1 MSDDCTKNGEDLEQ
15 GPRDED
21 SLDMKLTIKR
31 REFLRALGLLG
42 GGAILYS
49 SPLIKAGAAYGD
61 SAAPPGSAT
70 PMLDLDLPAR
80 YRVKTSTRLNITVND
95 KTVPVDFQVAGE
107 AMLEPVSTKGVANVR
122 LLSMRLT
129 SKLDNPLEKV
139 GMATGRI
146 TAQVPAKTVLGT
158 LNLRDGK
165 LAERPLPLTIAF
177 AAGAK
182 AGFDTVKTT
191 LQPDKGARIT
201 EGKTSGGDAKC
212 TKKDDIDMGGL
223 PMGGSKTGASG
234 AISLPMIPS

>member
-1 MSDDCTKNGEDLEQ
+1 MSDEGRKDGEKLDQ
-15 GPRDED
+15 DHRDDD
-21 SLDMKLTIKR
+21 SLGMKLTIKR

-49 SPLIKAGAAYGD
+49 SPLVRAGAAYGD
-61 SAAPPGSAT
+61 SAAPPGSGT

-80 YRVKTSTRLNITVND
+80 YRVKTSTRLNIAVND

-146 TAQVPAKTVLGT
+146 SAQVPARTIMGT
-158 LNLRDGK
+158 LNLGDGR
-165 LAERPLPLTIAF
+165 LAEKPLPLTIAF

-191 LQPDKGARIT
+191 LQPDKGARII
-201 EGKTSGGDAKC
+201 EGKASGGDAKC
-212 TKKDDIDMGGL
+212 TKRDDIDLSGI

-234 AISLPMIPS
+234 AMSLPMIPS